1 MSPRVPHRRS
11 GRRGFTLAELLV
23 ASIIGAFVIGATY
36 AALSQVIRGRDGAT
50 GRQQAFSRAAL
61 AAELMARDVEMALRD
76 ADLRFAKVQVTRGG
90 STAEPRDELLVFTA
104 QPRPVRPWSGTPE
117 GVERESH
124 YRVLPSGLGA
134 TGGPATALWRRVDPV
149 PDQTP
154 DGGGIAA
161 PLVDGVVALS
171 VVAADSEQW
180 YDQWDSDS
188 DGLPHAV
195 RITVW
200 ATDDPGRYRAVARRT
215 VAIDRVPV
223 PAPPPEETDDT
234 STGTGTTPP
243 AGGNTGGTGGAGG
256 GGGGGGGGAG
266 GGGGG
271 TPRGGGGGAGGGGG
285 GGGGGAPR

>member
-1 MSPRVPHRRS
+1 MSPRVAHRRS

-50 GRQQAFSRAAL
+50 ARQQAFSRAAL

-134 TGGPATALWRRVDPV
+134 NGGPATALWRRVDPV
-149 PDQTP
+149 PDETP

-180 YDQWDSDS
+180 FDQWDSDS

-200 ATDDPGRYRAVARRT
+200 AMDDLGRYTAVARRT

-234 STGTGTTPP
+234 STGTDTTPP

-256 GGGGGGGGAG
+256 AGGGGGGAG

-271 TPRGGGGGAGGGGG
+271 TPRGGGGGAGGGSA